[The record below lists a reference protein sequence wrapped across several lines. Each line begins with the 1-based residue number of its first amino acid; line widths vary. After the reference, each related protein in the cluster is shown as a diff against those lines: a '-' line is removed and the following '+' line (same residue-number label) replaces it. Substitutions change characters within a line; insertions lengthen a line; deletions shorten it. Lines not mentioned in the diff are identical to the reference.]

1 MASVGKA
8 LGNYVML
15 RPQQEY
21 ITGGNR
27 QRELVERAMRKQAFV
42 YLLCEPTAGVDIPAK
57 MRLYFEMNKLLQKG
71 AAVLW
76 LTADIDEAFGLCDN
90 IAVMRDGRLALS
102 GSAAGLSREAVQEAI
117 GAAAQ

>member
-1 MASVGKA
+1 
-8 LGNYVML
+8 
-15 RPQQEY
+15 
-21 ITGGNR
+21 
-27 QRELVERAMRKQAFV
+27 
-42 YLLCEPTAGVDIPAK
+42 
-57 MRLYFEMNKLLQKG
+57 MNKLLQKG

>member
-1 MASVGKA
+1 M
-8 LGNYVML
+8 
-15 RPQQEY
+15 
-21 ITGGNR
+21 
-27 QRELVERAMRKQAFV
+27 
-42 YLLCEPTAGVDIPAK
+42 DIPAK

-90 IAVMRDGRLALS
+90 IAVMRDGGLALS
-102 GSAAGLSREAVQEAI
+102 GSAAELSRGAVQEAI